1 VPTLD
6 LLDAL
11 SRDAHDPERTEA
23 LRLAVAAHVAAL
35 RATVGKG
42 DRGLVARAEEA
53 ARRDPAS
60 AFRFDADGRATLHV
74 DELAL
79 WAGRFETPSIA
90 ELRLRAEGLA
100 SQRSAAPRSR
110 LSVLLGGSPATDIG
124 ALQATSPK
132 ATLFQAAS
140 QFNCLEAPEPTV
152 VPVEEYFLD
161 PTQGPRASISAYA
174 ATMLRHYAAPAEG
187 GGRFVQTAGGAQ
199 IDLLSSAL
207 GRRASVDGY
216 FTGRGHGDP
225 EALVD
230 ALEAGFEALRI
241 GLHDDAEVRLGHAW
255 DGEVAEPY
263 PRIAQAFTSTV
274 AAGGYGGD
282 VYLGAAFTRA
292 CRVLQRA
299 AQLGTLLGA
308 VATGKRRV
316 VLTLIGGG
324 VFGNPAEL
332 IWRAIVEAFD
342 EVAEIAPEGLEVYV
356 NGYNLARQIDVERV
370 VLPDVRERDGTVSR
384 FDAAGL
390 VEVLR

>member
-1 VPTLD
+1 MPTFD
-6 LLDAL
+6 LLETL
-11 SRDAHDPERTEA
+11 SRDAHDPEREEA
-23 LRLAVAAHVAAL
+23 LRRDVAAHVAAL
-35 RATVGKG
+35 RASVGKG
-42 DRGLVARAEEA
+42 DRALVARAEAA
-53 ARRDPAS
+53 ARQSPSD
-60 AFRFDADGRATLHV
+60 AFRFDADGRATLQV
-74 DELAL
+74 DALAL
-79 WAGRFETPSIA
+79 PAGRFETPSIA
-90 ELRLRAEGLA
+90 ELRRRVERLA
-100 SQRSAAPRSR
+100 SARAAAPRSR
-110 LSVLLGGSPATDIG
+110 FSVLLGQSPATDIG
-124 ALQATSPK
+124 ALQATSAQ

-140 QFNCLEAPEPTV
+140 QFNCLEAPEPTI

-174 ATMLRHYAAPAEG
+174 ATLLRHYAAPSRD
-187 GGRFVQTAGGAQ
+187 GGRFVQTAGGPQ
-199 IDLLSSAL
+199 IDLLEDAL

-216 FTGRGHGDP
+216 FTGRGHGEP

-230 ALEAGFEALRI
+230 ALEARFEALRI

-282 VYLGAAFTRA
+282 VYLGSAFERA

-308 VATGKRRV
+308 VATGRRRV

-332 IWRAIVEAFD
+332 IWAAIVEAFD
-342 EVAEIAPEGLEVYV
+342 EVARLAPEGLEVYV

-370 VLPDVRERDGTVSR
+370 VLPSVRERGGAIAR

-390 VEVLR
+390 VDVLR